1 MLQDG
6 RRPVIPRAK
15 SNLNVHRLGCTD
27 MDEVKAINRTLLEAG
42 LDATTGVDPDQVA
55 VIWDKE
61 RAIEDELGEMQRTG
75 EWAEY
80 GWDTFQ
86 DALYGAQDDHGF
98 WTRVKSQGRCTVID
112 GNTRVKCDY
121 TRTTR
126 LSAAIGPFLCSG
138 STPCTAESIAPTPPS
153 WKTTSSARTRRV
165 RSAAPFKLT
174 SSTSCEFSVSTAV
187 AAVLP
192 SFVPD
197 FGVLNNFPH
206 RPTGLNFTK
215 NKNVIFFFS
224 SQVGTSS

>member
-1 MLQDG
+1 
-6 RRPVIPRAK
+6 VIPRTK

-42 LDATTGVDPDQVA
+42 LDATAGVDPDQVV

-86 DALYGAQDDHGF
+86 DALDAAQIDHGF
-98 WTRVKSQGRCTVID
+98 WTRVKSRGRCTVID

-121 TRTTR
+121 TRTSR

-138 STPCTAESIAPTPPS
+138 LTPCTAESTAPTPPS

-165 RSAAPFKLT
+165 RNVAPFEQT
-174 SSTSCEFSVSTAV
+174 SSTSCEFIVGLDASTAA

-192 SFVPD
+192 S
-197 FGVLNNFPH
+197 
-206 RPTGLNFTK
+206 
-215 NKNVIFFFS
+215 
-224 SQVGTSS
+224 